1 MDKYY
6 TKIFVWSINISQ
18 NIFIEILLNQPS
30 RKTELPITLLA
41 VLLEENQLLFENA
54 TIFVDT
60 YLIDYH

>member
-6 TKIFVWSINISQ
+6 TKLFVWSINISQ
-18 NIFIEILLNQPS
+18 NIFIEILLYQPL
-30 RKTELPITLLA
+30 RKTELPINLLA